1 MGCFTLSTLK
11 NFRFHR
17 RSKLTNNASLSSGA
31 RDKQTLV
38 DTVDRI
44 SELPNDVLAMI
55 LSVMATKDVVKT
67 SVLSKRWKNV
77 WKEVPYLSFDMR
89 KATVTNMDHPIA
101 HSARV
106 AKTITKVINNHNVHL
121 EGCTIKHD
129 DYQCHNGV
137 LETWIRLLTLQ
148 KHTRALSLINLD
160 ANARGVNPFPF
171 SPKIFSHPDLETLW
185 LCLYDLNTP
194 VPFYRCHNLMI
205 LKLDKISTEVDV
217 LNTVIASCPSLKVL
231 VLDVMWDNGRACL
244 KIRNNNLKLLHVA
257 CSNVDRIEVH
267 APLLDIF
274 SLDYHFDDAQCNVVI
289 YAPSLLFTTNY
300 GPNLGRVQT
309 MVYNISCKAR
319 ELENLGDEFL
329 VHKAAN
335 FYQQH
340 KYLAVAVDVMN
351 WKEVEMLRNVL
362 VAWNGIKKGFF
373 ILFKDKSVSKE
384 EGESS
389 IGGTQEEKWVE
400 NLFRNVDFS
409 VESVRMYKF
418 SGSNKRQFA
427 IASRFIT
434 QGTVTKKIMFLTSSV
449 PEKVKLDTEAAV
461 AKLMELP
468 KGNENLDIGYF

>member
-1 MGCFTLSTLK
+1 MGWFALSTLK

-17 RSKLTNNASLSSGA
+17 RSKPTNRASLSSDA

-44 SELPNDVLAMI
+44 SELPDDVLAMI
-55 LSVMATKDVVKT
+55 LSGVTTKDVVKT

-89 KATVTNMDHPIA
+89 KITVTNMEHPIA
-101 HSARV
+101 HSACV

-121 EGCTIKHD
+121 EACTIKHD

-148 KHTRALSLINLD
+148 KHTRALSLINHD
-160 ANARGVNPFPF
+160 ADARGVNPLPL

-185 LCLYDLNTP
+185 LCLYDLNTAA
-194 VPFYRCHNLMI
+194 PFKRCRNLMI

-217 LNTVIASCPSLKVL
+217 LNKVIASCPSLKVL

-244 KIRNNNLKLLHVA
+244 KIRNNNLKLLHLA

-274 SLDYHFDDAQCNVVI
+274 SLDYHFDGQCILVI
-289 YAPSLLFTTNY
+289 NAPRLLFTTKY
-300 GPNLGRVQT
+300 GSDRGRVQT

-319 ELENLGDEFL
+319 EIENIGDKFL
-329 VHKAAN
+329 VHKAGN

-340 KYLAVAVDVMN
+340 EYMAVAVDVMN

-389 IGGTQEEKWVE
+389 FGGTQEEKWVE
-400 NLFRNVDFS
+400 NVFRNVDFS
-409 VESVRMYKF
+409 VECVWMFKF

-434 QGTVTKKIMFLTSSV
+434 QGTVTEKMMFLTSSV